1 MEIRRWTD
9 VVGVF
14 ASHLAVRW
22 LIGAALVEQHDEWQ
36 VARRYLPAPAVDVG
50 DQPSIETSMIL
61 PAGAA

>member
-14 ASHLAVRW
+14 SSHLAVRW

-36 VARRYLPAPAVDVG
+36 VARRYLPA
-50 DQPSIETSMIL
+50 
-61 PAGAA
+61 GAA